1 MIIYQTLTRLY
12 SQGRFSSFTAAT
24 FKYLKSLSVT
34 HVWYTGVISHS
45 KPGKPYVKGDWGSPY
60 SICDYYDVNAYL
72 ADEPS
77 ARMEE
82 FRSLVERTHEAG
94 LKVIIDFVPN
104 HVSPDYHDDFGG
116 LKTLHRHDYDWTDT
130 DKIDYGCTENWER
143 LLNIIKFWASL
154 GVDGFRCDM
163 AELVPVEFWNF
174 LTTNA
179 KVDYPEL
186 LFIAEVYQMDSYR
199 RFLTDGGFDLLYDK
213 SGLYDTLRAVTCGYE
228 SARGI
233 TANWQRLGDLQPR
246 MLNFLENHDEQRIA
260 SPEFAGSPENGYAAL
275 AVSALFYPAAFMLYF
290 GQELGE
296 DAADGNSGRTSIFSH
311 CAPIR
316 TTRLTDAQKSTLA
329 VYKEVLALKKKL
341 GDAPNFDLSYCQS
354 ALEGFDPDKHF
365 AFLRKGTK
373 QDVLVVCNFSHSRA
387 NLLVTIPSEAD
398 SRFVGKEMVNI
409 GPMDFLILKK

>member
-1 MIIYQTLTRLY
+1 
-12 SQGRFSSFTAAT
+12 
-24 FKYLKSLSVT
+24 
-34 HVWYTGVISHS
+34 
-45 KPGKPYVKGDWGSPY
+45 
-60 SICDYYDVNAYL
+60 
-72 ADEPS
+72 
-77 ARMEE
+77 
-82 FRSLVERTHEAG
+82 
-94 LKVIIDFVPN
+94 
-104 HVSPDYHDDFGG
+104 
-116 LKTLHRHDYDWTDT
+116 
-130 DKIDYGCTENWER
+130 
-143 LLNIIKFWASL
+143 
-154 GVDGFRCDM
+154 M

-275 AVSALFYPAAFMLYF
+275 AVSALFYPTAFMLYF

-316 TTRLTDAQKSTLA
+316 TTKLTDAQKSTLA

-365 AFLRKGTK
+365 AFLRKGAK
-373 QDVLVVCNFSHSRA
+373 QDVLVVCNFSHERA

-409 GPMDFLILKK
+409 GPMDFIILKK